1 MNTHP
6 LIRDLR
12 KQMRKPP
19 RAVDGRDKRGTG
31 KGIHSEADPAQ
42 AEAEGQA
49 G

>member
-6 LIRDLR
+6 LIRNQR

-19 RAVDGRDKRGTG
+19 EAVERRDKRG

-42 AEAEGQA
+42 AESEGQA

>member
-6 LIRDLR
+6 LIQDLR

-19 RAVDGRDKRGTG
+19 RAVDGRDKRG

>member
-19 RAVDGRDKRGTG
+19 EAVERRDKRGTG

-42 AEAEGQA
+42 AKAEGQA